1 MSEEK
6 EMQKEDEGQENGQ
19 AQEADADPTNGA
31 EEAPPEVVTA
41 LQEAL
46 HSAQEESEKHLDN
59 WQRTQADF
67 ENYKKRVARD
77 QEQMTLD
84 VKGRIAKQYL
94 EISDDVARA
103 LGDKP
108 VDGDGAVWSE
118 GIELIHRKLN
128 AILENEGITPMQVEG
143 QMFDPSFHEAIGQ
156 VESDEHESGQIVEV
170 VQQGYLIGERVL
182 RPAMVRVAV

>member
-6 EMQKEDEGQENGQ
+6 QKEDEGLQGDQPEG
-19 AQEADADPTNGA
+19 AAGEHDNGA

-46 HSAQEESEKHLDN
+46 QIAQEESEKHLDN
-59 WQRTQADF
+59 WQRTQADLD
-67 ENYKKRVARD
+67 NYKKRVARD
-77 QEQMTLD
+77 QQQMTHD
-84 VKGRIAKQYL
+84 VKGRVAKQYL
-94 EISDDVARA
+94 DVLDDLTRA
-103 LGDKP
+103 LADKP
-108 VDGDGAVWSE
+108 AEGDGAVWAE

-128 AILENEGITPMQVEG
+128 TILDNEGVKAMDVEG

-156 VESDEHESGQIVEV
+156 VESDDHESGQIVEV
-170 VQQGYLIGERVL
+170 VQQGYFIGERVL